1 VIRYPQNENYFCAA
15 YSLYSTIIFLR
26 NCRHFTSASKIM
38 LQGTPHTMQPSIY
51 DPGRFQRAVP
61 FASALLALG
70 FLAGCHHKQAEVYAP
85 PPPEI
90 QQELPT
96 PPPATASPLQPAP
109 LESEPPKGHKGKV
122 IYSEVGLASWY
133 GEPYRHS
140 HAANGQV
147 YHQDAMTAA
156 NKMLPMG
163 SIVRVTNLATHQSV
177 VVTITDRGPFVPGRM
192 IDLSRGAAK
201 RTGVYRMGIARVR
214 MDVLKAPKPIFTGG
228 HWIIQIGAFR
238 SRGRAVAM
246 RNHLERTYPTAYVI
260 EFAGNSDYWVR
271 MRPQGEQRGTAERIV
286 RTLKTDEAVAY
297 LVRVD

>member
-1 VIRYPQNENYFCAA
+1 MGKMTLRTMHE
-15 YSLYSTIIFLR
+15 TIPGLGQCKRTTLR
-26 NCRHFTSASKIM
+26 VF
-38 LQGTPHTMQPSIY
+38 
-51 DPGRFQRAVP
+51 
-61 FASALLALG
+61 ALLALG
-70 FLAGCHHKQAEVYAP
+70 ILAGCHHKHPEAYEP
-85 PPPEI
+85 PPPEV

-96 PPPATASPLQPAP
+96 PRPYANQPQEPAP
-109 LESEPPKGHKGKV
+109 EPMQIPQHHKGK
-122 IYSEVGLASWY
+122 ILYSEVGLASWY

-163 SIVRVTNLATHQSV
+163 SVVCVTNLATQQSV
-177 VVTITDRGPFVPGRM
+177 VVTITDRGPFIPGRM

-201 RTGVYRMGIARVR
+201 RTGVFRMGVAHVR
-214 MDVLKAPKPIFTGG
+214 MDVLKTPKPIFTGG
-228 HWIIQIGAFR
+228 RWIIQIGAFR

-260 EFAGNSDYWVR
+260 EFAGNSGYWVR
-271 MRPQGEQRGTAERIV
+271 LRPQGEERSTAERIV
-286 RTLKTDEAVAY
+286 RTLHTEEAVAY